1 MQVRSDGLD
10 IRKEGSA
17 YWIITRRNK
26 MPHLTLG
33 EFVVWLIVGALAGSL
48 AGRIATLSKE
58 GYGTWINIGV
68 GMVGALLGGFLFKL
82 FKIDLGLGDLNVSF
96 QDLVAAFV
104 GSLLCIL
111 LGWMARRAGSRSK
124 AK

>member
-1 MQVRSDGLD
+1 
-10 IRKEGSA
+10 
-17 YWIITRRNK
+17 

-58 GYGTWINIGV
+58 GYGIWINIGV

-82 FKIDLGLGDLNVSF
+82 FKIDLGLGELNVSF

-104 GSLLCIL
+104 GSLLCIF